1 MKWHELFVYGTLKK
15 NEKYHSEMGLSL
27 FLGHALLKGPYEMYL
42 HPEGQY
48 PLVIHSKNSGV
59 SSIYGELW
67 RVQETWLSGRLDPFE
82 NVPIE
87 YKRERV
93 LIHKLNGDDTDFNVE
108 AFIYLYQPPIDKKR
122 MTRILSGR
130 FSESGPV

>member
-48 PLVIHSKNSGV
+48 PLVIHTKNSDV
-59 SSIYGELW
+59 SIIYGELW
-67 RVQETWLSGRLDPFE
+67 RVQETWLYERLDPFE
-82 NVPIE
+82 NVPVE

-93 LIHKLNGDDTDFNVE
+93 LIHKLEGHETDVDIE
-108 AFIYLYQPPIDKKR
+108 AFIYLYKPPIDKKR

-130 FSESGPV
+130 FSESDPV